1 MVLVSSILVNGAAI
15 GQVFNPAYI
24 VLNIFGLT
32 LIAKLR
38 AEKHMRKSGI
48 DYTIIRPGGLKNE
61 PPSGNILLSKEVNG
75 RLCECMLLFE
85 RRHSEIYEEL
95 NPFLFLLSI

>member
-15 GQVFNPAYI
+15 GQFFNPAYI

-32 LIAKLR
+32 LIAKLQ
-38 AEKHMRKSGI
+38 AEKYIRKSGI

-61 PPSGNILLSKEVNG
+61 PPSGNILLAKEVN
-75 RLCECMLLFE
+75 EKCMLLS
-85 RRHSEIYEEL
+85 RRRYSRIMTYL
-95 NPFLFLLSI
+95 ALI